1 MFAMSRFSKA
11 LLPALL
17 VAASFSVQADVPAQS
32 TDTGTHTPL
41 LWKVSDQDNAVYLLG
56 SFHLLKPDDYPL
68 STDVDVAFADSA
80 SLVFEVEPSQLTSPE
95 TLVKFQQ
102 AAGYDDGKTLSQV
115 LPDDVKQRLEQVLA
129 ATGGSLAQVEGSE
142 PWAISLGMMIGMAQ
156 AAGFRQ
162 EQGLDAHF
170 IRLASE
176 AGKPVAGLESIDD
189 QIAALDGA
197 PHSEQAFSLGKL
209 LENPQ
214 KAVAELL
221 ELHQAWKAG
230 DVRKLNDEMRAKMQA
245 ESPESYRL
253 INTDRNDAWVPRIE
267 RYLTDSDKDNALI
280 VVGALHL
287 LGDDGVVEKLRGKGY
302 TVERVCSACVIE

>member
-1 MFAMSRFSKA
+1 MSRMPRLPKV

-17 VAASFSVQADVPAQS
+17 MAAAFCVQADVPAQPAA
-32 TDTGTHTPL
+32 GAHVPL
-41 LWKVSDQDNAVYLLG
+41 LWKVSDQDNSVYLLG

-68 STDVDVAFADSA
+68 SADVDAAFADSA
-80 SLVFEVEPSQLTSPE
+80 SLVFEVVPSELLSPE
-95 TLVKFQQ
+95 TAVKFQQ

-115 LPDDVKQRLEQVLA
+115 LPEDVKQRLEQVLT
-129 ATGGSLAQVEGSE
+129 ATGGSMAQVEGSE

-162 EQGLDAHF
+162 EQGLDMHF
-170 IRLASE
+170 IRLAGE

-197 PHSEQAFSLGKL
+197 PHSEQALSLGKL

-214 KAVAELL
+214 KAIADLL
-221 ELHQAWKAG
+221 ELHTAWKTG
-230 DVRKLNDEMRAKMQA
+230 DVRKLNDELRVKMQQDT
-245 ESPESYRL
+245 PESYRL
-253 INTDRNDAWVPRIE
+253 INTDRNDAWVPGIE
-267 RYLTDSDKDNALI
+267 RYLADSDKDNALI

-287 LGDDGVVEKLRGKGY
+287 LGEDGVVEKLRDRGY
-302 TVERVCSACVIE
+302 TVERVCSVCEIE